1 MSTPH
6 PETARRR
13 ARDLVE
19 HGASI
24 SAAADAVDADRHTV
38 ARWIGRRRARR
49 PGVRSV
55 TVRAGRHEWRS
66 LEWSR

>member
-1 MSTPH
+1 MSASH
-6 PETARRR
+6 PESTRRR
-13 ARDLVE
+13 ACELIE
-19 HGASI
+19 HGSSI

-49 PGVRSV
+49 AGVRSV